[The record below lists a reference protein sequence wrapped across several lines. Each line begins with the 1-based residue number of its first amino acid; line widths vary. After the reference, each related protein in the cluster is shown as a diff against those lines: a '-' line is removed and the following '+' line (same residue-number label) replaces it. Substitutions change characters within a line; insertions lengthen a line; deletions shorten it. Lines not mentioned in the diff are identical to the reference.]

1 MDSSKDLA
9 FPPPGEAPL
18 HRNAPLAPT
27 QELAYRK
34 KCIDLRKR
42 LAEIE
47 ANNDATRRRILQEN
61 EHVQKMR
68 LLRAILLNQLKE
80 IMSTPAKHLSDEQL
94 ERVRA
99 MAAGMNTSVAE
110 QLGPAVSQDLQPNSL
125 ADGEG
130 LLDDSSEET
139 VEDEPE
145 PAERPERRR
154 RVNNTYRETIMNTD
168 PPTDSI
174 SSVYQQSSL
183 PNLAP
188 ANSSYSPAPPPID
201 PAAMTSSFRISSA
214 TPQAVGTPGAQPQL
228 APEPRYGQSS
238 PIAMNQHLGMPYHGS
253 TQPRPP
259 SLSSNTVDSN
269 GVGRAPTVATRP
281 ERPETPYNQFTAHMR
296 PQLEADN
303 YPQDQI
309 AARIKAEW
317 ENLSA
322 ENRKLWDDRY
332 EDQMREYQ
340 AAMDAFKRASRRE
353 ASSGG
358 FSAINS

>member
-1 MDSSKDLA
+1 MDSSKDLP
-9 FPPPGEAPL
+9 FPPAGDVPL

-47 ANNDATRRRILQEN
+47 ANNDATRKRILQEN

-80 IMSTPAKHLSDEQL
+80 IMSTPAQHLTAEQL
-94 ERVRA
+94 VKVNA
-99 MAAGMNTSVAE
+99 LAAGMGNTLAE
-110 QLGPAVSQDLQPNSL
+110 QVGPAISQELQQPQP
-125 ADGEG
+125 DGEG

-154 RVNNTYRETIMNTD
+154 RVNNTYRETIMNTNT
-168 PPTDSI
+168 PGDSV
-174 SSVYQQSSL
+174 STLYQQSAL
-183 PNLAP
+183 PSLAP
-188 ANSSYSPAPPPID
+188 ASSFSPAPPPND
-201 PAAMTSSFRISSA
+201 PAAMTSSFRLSSS
-214 TPQAVGTPGAQPQL
+214 TPQAVGTPGTQPQL
-228 APEPRYGQSS
+228 VPDPLYGQSS
-238 PIAMNQHLGMPYHGS
+238 PMAVSQHLGMPYHGS

-259 SLSSNTVDSN
+259 SLSANNVDAN
-269 GVGRAPTVATRP
+269 GIGRSTAAPTRP
-281 ERPETPYNQFTAHMR
+281 ERPEIPFHQFTAHMR

-303 YPQDQI
+303 YPQEQI
-309 AARIKAEW
+309 PARIKAEW
-317 ENLSA
+317 ENLST

-332 EDQMREYQ
+332 EDEMREYQ
-340 AAMDAFKRASRRE
+340 AAMDAYKRASRRE
-353 ASSGG
+353 ASAGG